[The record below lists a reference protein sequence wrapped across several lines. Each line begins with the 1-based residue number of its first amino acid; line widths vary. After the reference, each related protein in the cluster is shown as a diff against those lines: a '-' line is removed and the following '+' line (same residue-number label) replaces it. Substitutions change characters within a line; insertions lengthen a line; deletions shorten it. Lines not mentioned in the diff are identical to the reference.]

1 MLYGTYSYRRV
12 DFGFKL
18 TARVL
23 IQNGFGV
30 YSYREN
36 SYEGGLLNS
45 KYCARYFMILMSP
58 LDGRARANTSVSP
71 QMKKEWRWQ

>member
-12 DFGFKL
+12 DFGCKL
-18 TARVL
+18 TVWVL

-30 YSYREN
+30 YYREN
-36 SYEGGLLNS
+36 SYKWGLLNS
-45 KYCARYFMILMSP
+45 EYCVRYFMIPMSP
-58 LDGRARANTSVSP
+58 LDGRARANTSVSS